1 MKRLAVC
8 PYCKAEINSVHVTVK
23 EIAFTHYEVSV
34 SEKYIGEWHETS
46 KEVDSQELY
55 ETRCP
60 HCQRKLPLYSEREI
74 NEFLA
79 GSLIIAQKSEVRYT
93 GGPIVGFNGY
103 GYEIYEDVG
112 DCLLLRPCSWV
123 YNFFIELFRF

>member
-1 MKRLAVC
+1 M
-8 PYCKAEINSVHVTVK
+8 K
-23 EIAFTHYEVSV
+23 EIAFVHYEVSV

-46 KEVDSQELY
+46 TGVDSQELY

-60 HCQRKLPLYSEREI
+60 RCQRKLPLYSEREI

-93 GGPIVGFNGY
+93 GSPIVGFKGC
-103 GYEIYEDVG
+103 GYEIYEDAG
-112 DCLLLRPCSWV
+112 GCLLLRPCSWV